1 MSRGVRI
8 VQTVTSGY
16 LTVQTTTTFMVD
28 EEQEG
33 KVDDADDH
41 WYLLDTGNTLDA
53 DGWQHMFDSMDSND

>member
-1 MSRGVRI
+1 
-8 VQTVTSGY
+8 
-16 LTVQTTTTFMVD
+16 MVD
-28 EEQEG
+28 EERKG